1 MRQQKYRQLTL
12 ALALAGFAFA
22 QTSGTDVS
30 FDVVS
35 IKPTSGGTQFPWCVG
50 TRFTTSAPLDFLI
63 RWAYDLG
70 RPFVVGLPGWV
81 SDLDQRYAIE
91 GKAASPMSGENCK
104 AMVRSMLAHEFGMIT
119 HREQR
124 TMAAYALVVSKKGLK
139 MRRPTGEDDIATI
152 DVMRFLSDDGRL
164 SAASMGRLAST
175 LSGFDEIRAPVVD
188 RTGLEG
194 LYAFHLMFGSN
205 SPNLPDLWT
214 ALEEQLGLKLEP
226 IRAPIDILVVDH
238 IDKPREN

>member
-1 MRQQKYRQLTL
+1 
-12 ALALAGFAFA
+12 
-22 QTSGTDVS
+22 
-30 FDVVS
+30 
-35 IKPTSGGTQFPWCVG
+35 
-50 TRFTTSAPLDFLI
+50 
-63 RWAYDLG
+63 
-70 RPFVVGLPGWV
+70 
-81 SDLDQRYAIE
+81 
-91 GKAASPMSGENCK
+91 
-104 AMVRSMLAHEFGMIT
+104 
-119 HREQR
+119 
-124 TMAAYALVVSKKGLK
+124 MAAYALVVSKKGPK

-152 DVMRFLSDDGRL
+152 DVMRFLSEDGRL

-205 SPNLPDLWT
+205 SPNVPDLWT